1 MGPPGSFK
9 TENAKTLAENFNW
22 KCIQTGY
29 LLKMEIEKKTEAG
42 KKIAEAQKAY
52 HYGKLAQ

>member
-52 HYGKLAQ
+52 HYGKL